1 MDNHFKNAAGKLP
14 KNVYLV
20 YTDGLVDSLRAADMI
35 KTVCQSSTNG
45 EDAQV
50 YFLDALKT
58 VYLDDES
65 ELKDYALNCHG
76 YTHNDHKKAC
86 HVFQDY
92 LQEKYDIES
101 TCLTS
106 KYTGGMQYALMQ
118 LFENEDANNVVVI
131 SSDNLADYIHGEVH
145 TARSGPNGVT
155 KHVQYEV
162 APNDT
167 PSQQSNTTTLN
178 CPAKEQYNRQL

>member
-1 MDNHFKNAAGKLP
+1 MDNHFRNAAGKLP

-45 EDAQV
+45 EDAHV

-106 KYTGGMQYALMQ
+106 KYTGGTQNAIYKM
-118 LFENEDANNVVVI
+118 FENEDANNVVVI
-131 SSDNLADYIHGEVH
+131 SSQSLADYIHGEVH
-145 TARSGPNGVT
+145 MARSGQNGMT
-155 KHVQYEV
+155 KHVQYEI
-162 APNDT
+162 APCDT
-167 PSQQSNTTTLN
+167 PSQNNTTALN